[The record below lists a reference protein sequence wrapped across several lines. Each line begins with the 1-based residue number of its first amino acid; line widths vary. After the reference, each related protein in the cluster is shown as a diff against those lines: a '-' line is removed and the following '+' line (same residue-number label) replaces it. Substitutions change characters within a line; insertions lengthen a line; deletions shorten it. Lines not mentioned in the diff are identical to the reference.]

1 MVKKLLMAREAN
13 VRFWPIL
20 LKKSQIQMSWSAL
33 KTALTETRGAFDR
46 ANQAAQ
52 EAFKQAV

>member
-1 MVKKLLMAREAN
+1 MAVKGSRCKLSITHPMKAA
-13 VRFWPIL
+13 
-20 LKKSQIQMSWSAL
+20 QWSAL